1 MIPFVILA
9 IENDS
14 DRDFM
19 EKLYLEYNLHMYS
32 EAKNIVESQ
41 WDAEEI
47 VQTVVEKLINH
58 ISKLRGMTR
67 ECRVNYIITAVINC
81 ALSQKARDK
90 RISFVD
96 IEDEFTSDVDD
107 GFDMDDRLIDQSNK
121 DILYAA
127 WRNLGQKTKWFLSEK
142 YVLEKSNDE
151 IARDAG
157 IQPDSVRVM
166 LARARNALRKEF
178 FKLSRD

>member
-19 EKLYLEYNLHMYS
+19 EKLYLEYNLLMYS

-90 RISFVD
+90 RISLW
-96 IEDEFTSDVDD
+96 ILRTSLPPMWTTALIWMTALLISQTRISFMPRGGISVKRPN
-107 GFDMDDRLIDQSNK
+107 GF
-121 DILYAA
+121 
-127 WRNLGQKTKWFLSEK
+127 
-142 YVLEKSNDE
+142 
-151 IARDAG
+151 
-157 IQPDSVRVM
+157 
-166 LARARNALRKEF
+166 
-178 FKLSRD
+178 